1 MGDTIAEIKSRKL
14 ELGKRVT
21 RAEAFD
27 KAWRQGFRGNFSLV
41 DKIYHPDYS
50 SFDYRAGLE
59 VNLEMDKVVM
69 STLSEQVTKGPTRT
83 IFEDDNFLCIEQ
95 KFKSMQTD
103 EPTFSVT
110 ITTITYLNGLIIT
123 QESVVENVSDPSE
136 GKNWNW
142 DDYE

>member
-1 MGDTIAEIKSRKL
+1 
-14 ELGKRVT
+14 
-21 RAEAFD
+21 
-27 KAWRQGFRGNFSLV
+27 
-41 DKIYHPDYS
+41 
-50 SFDYRAGLE
+50 
-59 VNLEMDKVVM
+59 M

-95 KFKSMQTD
+95 QCKSMQTD

-136 GKNWNW
+136 GQDWNW
-142 DDYE
+142 EDYE

>member
-1 MGDTIAEIKSRKL
+1 M
-14 ELGKRVT
+14 
-21 RAEAFD
+21 
-27 KAWRQGFRGNFSLV
+27 
-41 DKIYHPDYS
+41 
-50 SFDYRAGLE
+50 
-59 VNLEMDKVVM
+59 NLEMDKVVM

-83 IFEDDNFLCIEQ
+83 IFEDDKFLCIEQ

-136 GKNWNW
+136 GQDWNW
-142 DDYE
+142 KDYE

>member
-1 MGDTIAEIKSRKL
+1 M
-14 ELGKRVT
+14 T

-41 DKIYHPDYS
+41 DKIYHRDYS

-83 IFEDDNFLCIEQ
+83 IFEDDKFLCIEQ

-123 QESVVENVSDPSE
+123 QESVVENISDPSE
-136 GKNWNW
+136 GKDWNW
-142 DDYE
+142 EDYE

>member
-1 MGDTIAEIKSRKL
+1 M
-14 ELGKRVT
+14 T

-27 KAWRQGFRGNFSLV
+27 KAWRQGFEGDFSLV

-69 STLSEQVTKGPTRT
+69 STLSEQVTKDQTRT

-95 KFKSMQTD
+95 KFKSMQTG
-103 EPTFSVT
+103 EPAFSVT
-110 ITTITYLNGLIIT
+110 ITAITYLNDLIIT
-123 QESVVENVSDPSE
+123 QESVAENVSDPSE
-136 GKNWNW
+136 GQDWKWE
-142 DDYE
+142 DYE

>member
-1 MGDTIAEIKSRKL
+1 MSR
-14 ELGKRVT
+14 V
-21 RAEAFD
+21 EAFD
-27 KAWRQGFRGNFSLV
+27 KSWRQGFKGDFSLV

-69 STLSEQVTKGPTRT
+69 STLSEQVTKGPTRK
-83 IFEDDNFLCIEQ
+83 IFEDDNFLCMEQ
-95 KFKSMQTD
+95 TFKSMQTE

-123 QESVVENVSDPSE
+123 QESVVEGDLPDPSE
-136 GKNWNW
+136 GRDWNW
-142 DDYE
+142 EDYE